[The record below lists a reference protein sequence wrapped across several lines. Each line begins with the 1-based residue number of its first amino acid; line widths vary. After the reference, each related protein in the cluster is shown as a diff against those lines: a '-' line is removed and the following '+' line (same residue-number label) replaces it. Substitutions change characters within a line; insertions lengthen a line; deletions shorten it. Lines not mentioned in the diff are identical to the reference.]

1 MIFQAIKQGKAKQGS
16 LTVVGTGIKLGDHLT
31 RESLS
36 AIKKADKVFAVVTD
50 SAAFHWLRSINSNIE
65 SLQKFYN
72 SDKDRVETYQQMVD
86 IITQSVI
93 DGHKTC
99 AIFYGHPG
107 VFVLPSHEVIDKLSS
122 LGYDAKMLPGV
133 SADACM
139 YADVGFDPA
148 TSGCQSFEA
157 TDFLLFNRKLDPTV
171 ATVLW
176 QVGVIAEFN
185 GKRTSNKDKRFQIFV
200 DELENYFHSSHE
212 VVLYEAAQF
221 GFFKPKIIK
230 VTIGELRDTKIST
243 ISTLYIP
250 PAKKKRIN
258 HEIAQLLEVDTSRFT

>member
-1 MIFQAIKQGKAKQGS
+1 MIFKAIKPGKAKQGS

-50 SAAFHWLRSINSNIE
+50 SATFHWLKSINPNIE
-65 SLQKFYN
+65 SLQKFY
-72 SDKDRVETYQQMVD
+72 SAEKDRVDTYQQMVD
-86 IITQSVI
+86 AISQSVI
-93 DGHKTC
+93 DGYRTC

-107 VFVLPSHEVIDKLSS
+107 VFVLPSHEVVEKLTQM
-122 LGYDAKMLPGV
+122 GYQAKMLPGV

-139 YADVGFDPA
+139 YADLGFDPA
-148 TSGCQSFEA
+148 TNGCQSFEA
-157 TDFLLFNRKLDPTV
+157 TDFLLFNRRIDPTV
-171 ATVLW
+171 ATVIW

-185 GKRTSNKDKRFQIFV
+185 GTGTSNTDNRFQVFV
-200 DELENYFHSSHE
+200 DELEKYFSSSHE

-221 GFFKPKIIK
+221 GIFNSKINR
-230 VTIGELRDTKIST
+230 VTIEELRDTKVST

-250 PAKKKRIN
+250 PAEKKRIN
-258 HEIAQLLEVDTSRFT
+258 YEIAKLLEVDTSRFT